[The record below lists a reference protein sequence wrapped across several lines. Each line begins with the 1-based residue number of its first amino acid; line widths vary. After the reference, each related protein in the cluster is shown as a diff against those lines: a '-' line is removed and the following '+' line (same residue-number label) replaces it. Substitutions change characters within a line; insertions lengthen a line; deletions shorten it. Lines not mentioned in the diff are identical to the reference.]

1 MLLQASGALIMKQVV
16 IELHNKMYDL
26 GYVYGHDWQQ
36 NAMIHDEVQVSCPPV
51 MVDTLTSVA
60 LEAFPASQQFFDF
73 QCPIHGDAHVGY
85 SWDQTH

>member
-1 MLLQASGALIMKQVV
+1 MKQVV

-26 GYVYGHDWQQ
+26 GYIYGHNWQQ
-36 NAMIHDEVQVSCPPV
+36 NAMIHDECQLSCPPA
-51 MVDTLTSVA
+51 MVDILTSVA